1 MGTTSWAIDDDD
13 DKPIDVQSFKS
24 YQEQVLQGIDLFNE
38 FFGIIT
44 IFCF

>member
-13 DKPIDVQSFKS
+13 DKPIDVQNFKN

-38 FFGIIT
+38 FFYAIT
-44 IFCF
+44 YL